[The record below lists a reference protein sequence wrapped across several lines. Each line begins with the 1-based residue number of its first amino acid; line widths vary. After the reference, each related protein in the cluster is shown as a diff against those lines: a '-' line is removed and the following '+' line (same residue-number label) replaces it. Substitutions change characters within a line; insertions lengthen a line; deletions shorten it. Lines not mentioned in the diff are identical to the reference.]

1 MRVIIKFTSSSKK
14 CVAINIVNFN
24 MLANDHYHNV
34 FHLREDHTDISL
46 TDDIEIH
53 FRRNFEVKRQ
63 QHYDE

>member
-1 MRVIIKFTSSSKK
+1 
-14 CVAINIVNFN
+14 